1 MYILN
6 KPRLIIVLCSLFL
19 LLLYVARSLSAV
31 ALFLISALSLFLF
44 NYIDR
49 TYKYHFP
56 RRYYLYIFTI
66 VGLGPLIGAGEAPFG
81 LFYRSIVYDKFLH
94 SFLPLLLCIIIFYMI
109 DKNFNINLK
118 WKLLMTAFMVFGILG
133 IFEIGEYISD
143 KYFDTIFQGV
153 YSNIIKS
160 KANVIQ
166 NPLDDTMRDLIAGV
180 LGSLIFVIYKGFR
193 DPNRGKIHIIQTK
206 DFN

>member
-6 KPRLIIVLCSLFL
+6 KSRLIIILCSLFL
-19 LLLYVARSLSAV
+19 FLLYVARSLSAV

-56 RRYYLYIFTI
+56 RRYYIYIFTI

-81 LFYRSIVYDKFLH
+81 LYYRSVFYDKILH
-94 SFLPLLLCIIIFYMI
+94 FFLPLLLCIIIFYML
-109 DKNFNINLK
+109 DKHLNINFK
-118 WKLLMTAFMVFGILG
+118 WKLLMTSFIVFGIMG
-133 IFEIGEYISD
+133 VFEIGEYLSD

-160 KANVIQ
+160 KADVIQ
-166 NPLDDTMRDLIAGV
+166 TPIDDSMQDLIFGV
-180 LGSLIFVIYKGFR
+180 LGSLTFVTFKAFR
-193 DPNRGKIHIIQTK
+193 DPNRGKIHLIQK
-206 DFN
+206 KI